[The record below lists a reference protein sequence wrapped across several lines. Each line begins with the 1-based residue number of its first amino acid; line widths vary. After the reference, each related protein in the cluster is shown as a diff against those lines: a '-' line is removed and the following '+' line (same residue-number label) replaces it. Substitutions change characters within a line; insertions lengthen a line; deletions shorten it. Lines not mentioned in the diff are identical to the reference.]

1 LYQNKRR
8 GILMMK
14 LLLLAVIVL
23 AKVLITKGVA
33 LVCIILSFIFKGK
46 QLHKSAFEWDNYFL
60 SLNDDFVYKYTKI
73 IYIIST
79 VLSACVMLLMLK
91 FLDFQYPIFL
101 TLIVLMVC
109 ILISWYRY
117 QKNGKSYIK
126 SKIYEI
132 KESIKSNDTP

>member
-1 LYQNKRR
+1 
-8 GILMMK
+8 MMK

-46 QLHKSAFEWDNYFL
+46 QLHKSAFEWDKYFL

-79 VLSACVMLLMLK
+79 VLRM
-91 FLDFQYPIFL
+91 
-101 TLIVLMVC
+101 
-109 ILISWYRY
+109 
-117 QKNGKSYIK
+117 
-126 SKIYEI
+126 
-132 KESIKSNDTP
+132 

>member
-1 LYQNKRR
+1 
-8 GILMMK
+8 MMK

-46 QLHKSAFEWDNYFL
+46 QLHKSAFEWDKYFL

-91 FLDFQYPIFL
+91 FGDFQYPIFL

-109 ILISWYRY
+109 I
-117 QKNGKSYIK
+117 G
-126 SKIYEI
+126 
-132 KESIKSNDTP
+132 